1 MNVYV
6 RCVLTLLLLLAGY
19 VALVRGL
26 ALLNRPSDG
35 SLYAG
40 IGMLFLLV
48 ALMPLA
54 IRRVWSRR

>member
-1 MNVYV
+1 MNLYG
-6 RCVLTLLLLLAGY
+6 RCVLTALLLLAGY
-19 VALVRGL
+19 LVFVRGL

-40 IGMLFLLV
+40 IGVLFLLV

-54 IRRVWSRR
+54 VRQIWSRR